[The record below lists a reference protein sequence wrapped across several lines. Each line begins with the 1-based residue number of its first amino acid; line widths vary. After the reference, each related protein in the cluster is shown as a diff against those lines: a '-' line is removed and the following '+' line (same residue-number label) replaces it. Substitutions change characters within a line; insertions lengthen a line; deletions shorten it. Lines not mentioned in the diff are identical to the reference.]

1 MLTISSKADDIL
13 SGESEN
19 ENSSSDEYVSDTT
32 SWSSKT
38 GETQVRKRRTTV
50 TTDKMKSGGEET
62 YSDDDSPKPKRCKK
76 DEVKNRKNG
85 TDRKVQISKKR
96 MPKTQTAAMWQ
107 MVQTIETSASQQERN
122 SDEWLTTLLEAERK
136 RDEMFISFQRE
147 QAEANR
153 KHELL
158 IAQLLMQSGSN
169 QLMGTI
175 MFIKPAL
182 LLLLKPQLLLIHQAF
197 MYHTVP
203 HRLIQVWRSGTPCMA
218 NLYKS
223 EDDSFPVYHQF

>member
-1 MLTISSKADDIL
+1 
-13 SGESEN
+13 
-19 ENSSSDEYVSDTT
+19 
-32 SWSSKT
+32 
-38 GETQVRKRRTTV
+38 
-50 TTDKMKSGGEET
+50 
-62 YSDDDSPKPKRCKK
+62 
-76 DEVKNRKNG
+76 
-85 TDRKVQISKKR
+85 

-122 SDEWLTTLLEAERK
+122 SDERLTTLLEAERK

-182 LLLLKPQLLLIHQAF
+182 LLLLQPQLLLIHQAF

-218 NLYKS
+218 NLYTS
-223 EDDSFPVYHQF
+223 EDDSFQFITNFEKETCYGK